1 MGGITES
8 TKRYGFLKKSSTN
21 QSGVFYKP
29 LDKLHSLA
37 ARQQQDSCG
46 ILTGTEFIKVSFS
59 SDGCSVVSVTKM
71 KLYGSMSQ
79 IFWY

>member
-46 ILTGTEFIKVSFS
+46 ILT
-59 SDGCSVVSVTKM
+59 
-71 KLYGSMSQ
+71 
-79 IFWY
+79 